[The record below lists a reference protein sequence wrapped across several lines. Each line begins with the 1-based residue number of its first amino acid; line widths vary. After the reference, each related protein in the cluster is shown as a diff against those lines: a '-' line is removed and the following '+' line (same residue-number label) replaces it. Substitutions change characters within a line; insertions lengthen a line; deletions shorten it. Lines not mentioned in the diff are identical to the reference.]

1 MHKRIFKSIGIVA
14 VVAATA
20 VPSALATRVIEIGNL
35 TPLGGVSIKAA
46 PKAVD
51 QSDVFTRYV
60 ANHTAA
66 GYDGY
71 KSSYPQ
77 LHAVGQSG
85 TTVPY
90 LSHGIGV
97 DASQLG
103 GAGTNSTHVQGSQ
116 FLTDTLGGNGKAKAL
131 SQGYRIVTDTLAP
144 GGATI
149 AAAPAVGGFNWGDAG
164 IGAGGALGL
173 FLLLTLGT
181 TATQRN
187 RKGPLTA

>member
-14 VVAATA
+14 VVAGTA
-20 VPSALATRVIEIGNL
+20 VPSALATRVIEVGSL
-35 TPLGGVSIKAA
+35 TPFGGVSIKAA

-97 DASQLG
+97 DASQFG
-103 GAGTNSTHVQGSQ
+103 GTGANSTRVQGSQ
-116 FLTDTLGGNGKAKAL
+116 F
-131 SQGYRIVTDTLAP
+131 ITDTLAP
-144 GGATI
+144 GGGTI

-164 IGAGGALGL
+164 IGVGGAFGL
-173 FLLLTLGT
+173 FLLLTLGAV
-181 TATQRN
+181 ATQRN
-187 RKGPLTA
+187 RKGPLAA

>member
-20 VPSALATRVIEIGNL
+20 VPSALATHVIDAGSL
-35 TPLGGVSIKAA
+35 TPLGGTSIKAA
-46 PKAVD
+46 PKALD

-60 ANHTAA
+60 ANHAAA

-97 DASQLG
+97 DASQFG
-103 GAGTNSTHVQGSQ
+103 GTGVVQTTAVRPDDRAGARTSTPSAIVPVASP
-116 FLTDTLGGNGKAKAL
+116 GNGF
-131 SQGYRIVTDTLAP
+131 S
-144 GGATI
+144 
-149 AAAPAVGGFNWGDAG
+149 WGDAS
-164 IGAGGALGL
+164 IGAGSALGL
-173 FLLLTLGT
+173 FLLLTLGA
-181 TATQRN
+181 TATHRN
-187 RKGPLTA
+187 RKGPLAA

>member
-20 VPSALATRVIEIGNL
+20 VPSALATHVIEIGGL

-97 DASQLG
+97 DASQFG
-103 GAGTNSTHVQGSQ
+103 GTGVAQTAGHDPDLLVKPTRVTVYLSTH
-116 FLTDTLGGNGKAKAL
+116 D
-131 SQGYRIVTDTLAP
+131 
-144 GGATI
+144 
-149 AAAPAVGGFNWGDAG
+149 VGGISAKDFEVAG
-164 IGAGGALGL
+164 LIDQG
-173 FLLLTLGT
+173 
-181 TATQRN
+181 
-187 RKGPLTA
+187 